1 MACQATISLLTGLRL
16 PPSGKL
22 PSRSG
27 PLGWIRGRIPVREME
42 PFRFHTQTK
51 HSPLSLRRRQE
62 PLDWSN
68 KPHSFKDYRG
78 IPSIPLPAPSP
89 DTDMPALNAV
99 TEARG
104 DQRALGPEELAR
116 ILILGAGVLREKLY
130 PGGERFHFRT
140 YASAGALYPI
150 EIYLACSGV
159 EWVDPGVYHFHPLE
173 KALRKVRN
181 GDARRYLV
189 RATGGRESAALAPVT
204 ILLSGIPWRTTWKYN
219 ARGYRHLF
227 WDAGMVLAN
236 LLALAGSGGHAAE
249 VVLGFVD
256 SEMNALLG
264 LDGRSEM
271 VLAAVPLG
279 FDPSSG
285 LETAASADEPATP
298 MGHDVK
304 PLSSKERDYSEIHA
318 VHDATSLSDSEQTA
332 QWGAAPAKHPE
343 LARERL
349 PCMDGVERVIRRR
362 GSSRAFEPVALPYRD
377 VSTILERASHT
388 LSADWAPP
396 TVRADLLVHALEG
409 VDPGAYRLRDSRIEP
424 LSHGNFREVGR
435 FLCLEQPLGGDGV
448 VTCFLMTD
456 LASTIQEL
464 GPRGY
469 RAAQLEA
476 GIVAGRVYLGAY
488 ACNFGATGL
497 TFYDDKVREFFKT
510 RDEPMLAVALGNT
523 AKGRR
528 LM

>member
-1 MACQATISLLTGLRL
+1 MGT
-16 PPSGKL
+16 
-22 PSRSG
+22 
-27 PLGWIRGRIPVREME
+27 ME
-42 PFRFHTQTK
+42 PFCYHDQTK

-68 KPHSFKDYRG
+68 KPHPFKDYLEL
-78 IPSIPLPAPSP
+78 PSIPLPAASP
-89 DTDMPALNAV
+89 DTDLPALHAV
-99 TEARG
+99 TEAPG

-116 ILILGAGVLREKLY
+116 VLTLGAGVLREKVY

-150 EIYLACSGV
+150 EIYLACAGG
-159 EWVDPGVYHFHPLE
+159 EWIDPGVYHFHPLE
-173 KALRKVRN
+173 KSLRKIRS
-181 GDARRYLV
+181 GDVRRYLI
-189 RATGGRESAALAPVT
+189 RATGGRESVALAPVT
-204 ILLSGIPWRTTWKYN
+204 VLLSGIPWRTTWKYD

-227 WDAGMVLAN
+227 WDAGMILAN
-236 LLALAGSGGHAAE
+236 LLALAASGGHAAE
-249 VVLGFVD
+249 AILGFVD
-256 SEMNALLG
+256 RDMNALLG

-271 VLAAVPLG
+271 ALAAVPLG
-279 FDPSSG
+279 FDPPGRLEPIPAVDG
-285 LETAASADEPATP
+285 LASPVRHP
-298 MGHDVK
+298 VR
-304 PLSSKERDYSEIHA
+304 PLSSKERDYPEIHA
-318 VHDATSLSDSEQTA
+318 IHDATSLSDPEQAA
-332 QWGAAPAKHPE
+332 QWATAPAPRPE
-343 LARERL
+343 HAWEKV
-349 PCMDGVERVIRRR
+349 PYADGVERVIRRR
-362 GSSRAFEPVALPYRD
+362 GSSRAFKPDALPYRD
-377 VSTILERASHT
+377 VSTILKRAFHT

-409 VDPGAYRLRDSRIEP
+409 VEPGAYRLQDSRIEP

-435 FLCLEQPLGGDGV
+435 FLCLEQPLGGDGAI
-448 VTCFLMTD
+448 TCFLMTD
-456 LASTIQEL
+456 LAATTEEL

-476 GIVAGRVYLGAY
+476 GITAGRIYLGAY

-510 RDEPMLAVALGNT
+510 PDEPLLVVALGHP